1 MTKIWIDPFTGS
13 WGAGAAVNYDVSDD
27 ELEALDGMSDSEICD
42 FAVRLLKEGR

>member
-1 MTKIWIDPFTGS
+1 MKKIWIDPFTGS

-27 ELEALDGMSDSEICD
+27 ELEFLNNASDSEISD